1 MSAVFAWLHAY
12 LATVVDASTLELG
25 GEVAKR
31 RPRTSGGL
39 IGACCCAVVVIAAVV
54 VVIIVMRR
62 RRPRQ

>member
-1 MSAVFAWLHAY
+1 MTALFAWVYSY

-31 RPRTSGGL
+31 RPRASGGL
-39 IGACCCAVVVIAAVV
+39 IGACCCAVVVIIAVV
-54 VVIIVMRR
+54 VILIVVRR